1 MTAVRRAALLLLSLL
16 LPAITLASVVGITL
30 AALRVGDNDR
40 AIVWVAGTPAQLAA
54 ASLSLQANEW
64 FADVGVDVARAA
76 LPAPPECP
84 AHARQL
90 SIGKLRQEEI
100 QAARELIEAIAQDN
114 GAWVCRSQ
122 VYLLNESR
130 TGRPQAVSA
139 ALAGAVLESCLL
151 PLGLVAWVFLAYA
164 GRLGLRRHAPAPRG
178 LVGHVAAG
186 IGAGLVWW
194 LAIFLLDASLRPFGL
209 VLAPAEPWSASLLGP
224 GLVIGIVLVEPLLG
238 ELSFRA
244 WMLPLSERALGP
256 WAAAI
261 GSTVAFA
268 AAQLPAS
275 PADAAPSLLLG
286 AINAA
291 LYLKTRSLVACV
303 LCSAMASASLF
314 LPVWR

>member
-1 MTAVRRAALLLLSLL
+1 MTAVRRAALLALSLL

-30 AALRVGDNDR
+30 ATLRLGDNDR

-64 FADVGVDVARAA
+64 FADVGVDVASAA
-76 LPAPPECP
+76 LPAPLECP
-84 AHARQL
+84 AQARQL
-90 SIGKLRQEEI
+90 SIGKLRQEET

-114 GAWVCRSQ
+114 GARVCRSQ
-122 VYLLNESR
+122 MYVINESR
-130 TGRPQAVSA
+130 AGRTQPTSA
-139 ALAGAVLESCLL
+139 AFAGALLESCLL
-151 PLGLVAWVFLAYA
+151 PLALVVGVFLALA
-164 GRLGLRRHAPAPRG
+164 GRLGLRGPVPAPRALG
-178 LVGHVAAG
+178 RQLAAG
-186 IGAGLVWW
+186 IGAGVGWW
-194 LAIFLLDASLRPFGL
+194 LATSLLDASLGRFGL
-209 VLAPAEPWSASLLGP
+209 ALVPAEPWSASLLGP
-224 GLVIGIVLVEPLLG
+224 GLVVAIVLVEPLLG

-261 GSTVAFA
+261 GSTLAYAVA
-268 AAQLPAS
+268 QMPAT